1 MAGIRFPLLALRDNS
16 NRGPTDCAWGQSIYL
31 GWMLELRMGK
41 IGLESWFSCWLAE
54 KAWVTLLITLG
65 LCLLSVNEGLK
76 EMRAKR
82 HDPFLRHKSILL
94 SPDMR
99 LFATSEASSR

>member
-1 MAGIRFPLLALRDNS
+1 
-16 NRGPTDCAWGQSIYL
+16 
-31 GWMLELRMGK
+31 MGK
-41 IGLESWFSCWLAE
+41 TGLESWFGCWLAE

-76 EMRAKR
+76 EVRAKR
-82 HDPFLRHKSILL
+82 HDPFLRHKNILL

-99 LFATSEASSR
+99 LFATSEASSNDRLSAILRNFGEPWASLGELAAQT

>member
-1 MAGIRFPLLALRDNS
+1 MAGIRFPLLALRDDS
-16 NRGPTDCAWGQSIYL
+16 NRGTNHHVPGIYL

-41 IGLESWFSCWLAE
+41 TGLESWFGCWLAE

-76 EMRAKR
+76 EVWAKS

-94 SPDMR
+94 SPDMM
-99 LFATSEASSR
+99 LFATSKASSR